1 MRAKNYIKWQYI
13 KNLQFCGLLA
23 LYCAILE
30 WIALLPEENAMS
42 DVPKESQES
51 KPSPKNFDKLTLVI
65 AAAALIFS
73 IANTVLLVLNPTAKK
88 VEQFNEEMK
97 SEVAESVNVI
107 HKKIDGLRSAEM
119 EWQSVLKKASANPDA
134 VYKVVNTKDGF
145 LTLTEI
151 SGTNPGGDK

>member
-1 MRAKNYIKWQYI
+1 
-13 KNLQFCGLLA
+13 
-23 LYCAILE
+23 
-30 WIALLPEENAMS
+30 MS
-42 DVPKESQES
+42 DAQKEIQENITKARS
-51 KPSPKNFDKLTLVI
+51 LEKPTFLI
-65 AAAALIFS
+65 ATAALIFS
-73 IANTVLLVLNPTAKK
+73 LANTVLLVLNPTAKK

-134 VYKVVNTKDGF
+134 VYKVVNTKDGY

-151 SGTNPGGDK
+151 APQHGVGK